1 LTTIAL
7 RVAFVTVNEET
18 PICPASDAV
27 TAALPGALPMAVPND
42 PEASLI
48 VTTDGF
54 DDVQTTE
61 FVRSCI
67 VPSVRVPVAVKLTD
81 VFCAKLAF
89 GGEIVMAVNSSTAKF
104 AVPLTPFREQVMV
117 TAPAATPVAIFPLSE
132 ANPVSEDDQA
142 QTVARGCVL
151 WSLNVP
157 RAFMASVEPTA
168 MPTFVG
174 VTAIEV
180 NVAGLTV
187 SGADPVTGVTP
198 PKEAEI
204 DVEPDA
210 TPVARP
216 TLPDEL
222 LMVATGI

>member
-1 LTTIAL
+1 
-7 RVAFVTVNEET
+7 
-18 PICPASDAV
+18 
-27 TAALPGALPMAVPND
+27 
-42 PEASLI
+42 
-48 VTTDGF
+48 
-54 DDVQTTE
+54 
-61 FVRSCI
+61 
-67 VPSVRVPVAVKLTD
+67 
-81 VFCAKLAF
+81 
-89 GGEIVMAVNSSTAKF
+89 
-104 AVPLTPFREQVMV
+104 
-117 TAPAATPVAIFPLSE
+117 
-132 ANPVSEDDQA
+132 
-142 QTVARGCVL
+142 
-151 WSLNVP
+151 
-157 RAFMASVEPTA
+157 

-222 LMVATGI
+222 LMVATGIWLLAHTTSCVMFWVLLSLKLPIAVKACVVVGGIVVLDGATAIETIVAEVTSSVAVPVNDS